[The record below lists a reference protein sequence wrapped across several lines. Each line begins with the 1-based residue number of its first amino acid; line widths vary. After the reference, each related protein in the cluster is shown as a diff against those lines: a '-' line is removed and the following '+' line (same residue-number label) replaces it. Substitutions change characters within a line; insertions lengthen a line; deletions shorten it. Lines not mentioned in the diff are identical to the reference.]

1 MATFSQKYDIP
12 VEELDQT
19 ADDDDEIVPDRL

>member
-1 MATFSQKYDIP
+1 MTTFGQKYDIP

-19 ADDDDEIVPDRL
+19 VDDDEIVPDRL